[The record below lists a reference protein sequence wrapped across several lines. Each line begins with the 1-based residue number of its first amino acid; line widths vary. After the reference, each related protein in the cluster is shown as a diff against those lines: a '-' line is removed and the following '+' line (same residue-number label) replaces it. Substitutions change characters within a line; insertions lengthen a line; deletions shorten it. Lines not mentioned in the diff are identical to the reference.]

1 MIGRR
6 VLGIPLHRRAIRR
19 RFLVGYWLAVLAAL
33 TALSRFPVP
42 PDVSHW
48 TAFLPLLLTLGFASN
63 LPLLLGGFSLGG
75 AVGFYE
81 GRAFR
86 LKDAAAVRLAR
97 KPEKAELVRRFLKAA
112 GPADEFEARLRDT
125 AHHRAHRWMFWM
137 IYCGAIAFLL
147 VSAAD
152 MALLPRFGLVL
163 LELLLVAQ
171 MSLPQSCI
179 LWTMP
184 DVEPVPDGDG
194 SEGWAAHM
202 RKEQPR

>member
-1 MIGRR
+1 MIGTR

-19 RFLVGYWLAVLAAL
+19 RFVIGYWLAVLAAL
-33 TALSRFPVP
+33 AALSRFQVP

-48 TAFLPLLLTLGFASN
+48 TTFVPLLLTLGFASN

-81 GRAFR
+81 GRALR
-86 LKDAAAVRLAR
+86 LRDATKARLAR

-112 GPADEFEARLRDT
+112 GPADEFEARLRDA
-125 AHHRAHRWMFWM
+125 AHHRAHRWMFWL
-137 IYCGAIAFLL
+137 IYAGAVTFLL

-152 MALLPRFGLVL
+152 KTLLPRFGLVL

-179 LWTMP
+179 LWTTP
-184 DVEPVPDGDG
+184 DVEPALDGNG
-194 SEGWAAHM
+194 SEGWSAPL
-202 RKEQPR
+202 RPRP